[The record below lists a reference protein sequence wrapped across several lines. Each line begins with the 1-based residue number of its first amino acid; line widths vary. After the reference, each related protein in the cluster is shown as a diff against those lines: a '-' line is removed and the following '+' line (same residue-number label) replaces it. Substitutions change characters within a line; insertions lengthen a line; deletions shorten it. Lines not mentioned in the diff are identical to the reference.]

1 MVHINTP
8 KNKAMNTTNNTLKS
22 TSLRC
27 VVGAAAIA
35 AVVGL
40 TASCGTETAHVS
52 PANEVGVS
60 RIYTSDAVQDA
71 AARHAYI
78 KAHSATTQNRVP
90 GKRVP
95 DSLP

>member
-1 MVHINTP
+1 
-8 KNKAMNTTNNTLKS
+8 MNTTNSTTKS
-22 TSLRC
+22 TSVRY
-27 VVGAAAIA
+27 VGAAAIA
-35 AVVGL
+35 TLVGL

-52 PANEVGVS
+52 PATEVGVS

-95 DSLP
+95 DFMP